1 MVHVVYLK
9 KFFWTYVNGPLLAI
23 LKLIKI
29 YRVRPGNRYWSFFP
43 NINGKT
49 KHQKTYFCQLFYLE
63 TTLRTLIL
71 RNNNLRSIPS
81 EISDLHNLEY
91 LDLSKNPLKVKDAE
105 DVSSLPIELRLLVN
119 LKYLNLRECSL
130 RHIPLSVWLCITLE
144 TLDM

>member
-1 MVHVVYLK
+1 M
-9 KFFWTYVNGPLLAI
+9 
-23 LKLIKI
+23 
-29 YRVRPGNRYWSFFP
+29 
-43 NINGKT
+43 
-49 KHQKTYFCQLFYLE
+49 FYLE

-71 RNNNLRSIPS
+71 KNNNLRSIPA

-130 RHIPLSVWLCITLE
+130 RHIPMSVWLCITLE